1 MSSLSDRIEYYFK
14 KLLTET
20 ETKNI
25 IKIQRNEVAKKFNC
39 VPSQINYVLKT
50 RFNMASGY
58 VVESQRGGGG
68 YVKIIKIDHDSKLEI
83 LKLVLNKIDTDISQ
97 QNANNII
104 QRLYEE
110 EIITKREKELLET
123 MIHRQ
128 NLNVNL
134 PDRNILRANM
144 LNSALQVL
152 AKSEKINQEG

>member
-1 MSSLSDRIEYYFK
+1 MSSLSDRIEYYLK
-14 KLLTET
+14 NLLTEA
-20 ETKNI
+20 ETQNI
-25 IKIQRNEVAKKFNC
+25 IKIQRNKVAEKFNC

-50 RFNMASGY
+50 RFNMSSGY

-83 LKLVLNKIDTDISQ
+83 LKLMLNKIGNGISQ

-110 EIITKREKELLET
+110 EVLTKREKELLKT
-123 MIHRQ
+123 ILHRQ

-134 PDRNILRANM
+134 PDRDILRANM
-144 LNSALQVL
+144 LSSVLQVL
-152 AKSEKINQEG
+152 AKAEKTNQEG

>member
-1 MSSLSDRIEYYFK
+1 MSSLSDKIEYYLK
-14 KLLTET
+14 NLLAEA
-20 ETKNI
+20 EAENI
-25 IKIQRNEVAKKFNC
+25 IKIQRNKVAEKFNC

-68 YVKIIKIDHDSKLEI
+68 YVKIIKVNHDSKLEI
-83 LKLVLNKIDTDISQ
+83 LKLMLNKIGNSISQ

-110 EIITKREKELLET
+110 DIMTKREKELLET
-123 MIHRQ
+123 MLHRQ

-134 PDRNILRANM
+134 PERDILRANM
-144 LNSALQVL
+144 LSSALQIL
-152 AKSEKINQEG
+152 AKAEKTN